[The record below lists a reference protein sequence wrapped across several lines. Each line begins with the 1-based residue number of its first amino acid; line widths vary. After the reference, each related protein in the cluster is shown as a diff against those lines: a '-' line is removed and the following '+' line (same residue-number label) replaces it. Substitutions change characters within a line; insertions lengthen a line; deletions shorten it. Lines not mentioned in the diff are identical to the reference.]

1 MREEAKTPAP
11 EVAGRRLPRH
21 IAIIMDGNGRWA
33 AERGMARA
41 LGHKAGVEAVRR
53 CVRMVAKR
61 GIPYLTLFSF
71 SSENWIRPQSEIAD
85 LFSLL
90 RRFIRKDL
98 AELHQEG
105 VRIRII
111 GRRDKVPDDIVR
123 MLDEAEALTRDNTA
137 FNLIIAFNYGGRA
150 EIADAARR
158 AAQAVERGEI
168 SSKDIDE
175 ARLEGFLDT
184 AGVPDPDLLLRTSGE
199 ARISNFLLLQ
209 CAYSEFVFLP
219 VYWPDFDEKALDDAL
234 NEYAAR
240 DRRFGGVE
248 ARA

>member
-11 EVAGRRLPRH
+11 EMASGRLPRH
-21 IAIIMDGNGRWA
+21 VAIIKDGNGRWA
-33 AERGMARA
+33 SERDMART

-53 CVRMVAKR
+53 CVRMVANR

-71 SSENWIRPQSEIAD
+71 SSENWVRPQSEIAD

-199 ARISNFLLLQ
+199 ARISNFLLWQ

>member
-199 ARISNFLLLQ
+199 ARISNFLLWQ

>member
-1 MREEAKTPAP
+1 
-11 EVAGRRLPRH
+11 
-21 IAIIMDGNGRWA
+21 
-33 AERGMARA
+33 MART

-53 CVRMVAKR
+53 CVRMVANR

-71 SSENWIRPQSEIAD
+71 SSENWVRPQSEIAD

-111 GRRDKVPDDIVR
+111 GRREKVPGDIVR
-123 MLDEAEALTRDNTA
+123 MLDEAEALTSKNTA

-150 EIADAARR
+150 EIAGAARK
-158 AAQAVERGEI
+158 AAEAVLRGELAPE
-168 SSKDIDE
+168 DIDE

-184 AGVPDPDLLLRTSGE
+184 AGIPDPDLLLRTSGE
-199 ARISNFLLLQ
+199 ARISNFLLWQ

-248 ARA
+248 AQA

>member
-199 ARISNFLLLQ
+199 ARISNFLLWQ

-240 DRRFGGVE
+240 DRRFGGAE

>member
-1 MREEAKTPAP
+1 MNFSQS
-11 EVAGRRLPRH
+11 LH

-199 ARISNFLLLQ
+199 ARISNFLLWQ